1 MPSNARHKV
10 LFLSVLHILLL
21 NSTSE
26 AKVILV
32 DGVNGEDGPD
42 CIETVNSPCL
52 KLQYAV
58 RNTFRDTTIMLI
70 SRVII
75 LDTTVEFHDKHNIS
89 IQGSNYSSI
98 QCVCTSAGENTSCGL
113 SFTKSSNI
121 RLYGFEVQ
129 HCSIVFKL
137 TRNSDTLR
145 VVRVLTGLYF
155 HSCRNLYISNVLVK
169 QSNGFGLSLIN
180 NQGKIEIKKCSFSNN
195 SRIRDYGG
203 GGMLIY
209 EKNDLSNP
217 DKGTYMISHCHFCNN
232 FLSQNI
238 NISHWYHLTYGG
250 GLNVFFSGNITKN
263 VEIIH
268 CKFTNNT
275 SFGGG
280 GIAVSF
286 NGALNNRFLIH
297 GCSFDHNNGS
307 FDKRGGGGGMKITV
321 NSNDFSNTVD
331 NRINVSNCTFI
342 GNKAQFGGGVSVM
355 AGSASQERNQVNFND
370 CHWLNNTSPLSAA
383 VDISP
388 DYRSQ
393 DRHVFNTFVRFKNCH
408 IIRNILA
415 PLGKSNFQG
424 NGVFLVSKLNVSFQG
439 HLCFWNN
446 HDTALFI
453 YSSYINIYSS
463 SVIQFHNNSGSNGG
477 AIRMAGFSG
486 IHYDN
491 NVTLS
496 FVNNSASYLGG
507 AIYSTNSE
515 QHLPFSSHT
524 CLFKPKNGTTTNVSF
539 LFINNRAGTHYGLSI
554 YLTTI
559 NACRKAC
566 EPNMYDPFNG
576 FNCLGN
582 FTFKNNTHGHHITT
596 DVNKLFINY
605 TIENERFICNN
616 EKKTE
621 SCIFNVIPGFNTYL
635 ALRTSDDLDSKT
647 TNIAVFYV
655 NFLHRN
661 YDAFINTGSRVINN
675 NHVKMHGNPGN
686 NGTLVISPVGY
697 RNKVIKVN
705 FTIINC
711 PPGFVLANKSC
722 YCSSLEWNNSF
733 HYLGISGC
741 NWISG
746 LLLPGYWAGYIYNR
760 SGNASDST
768 LFTSDCPRSYC
779 DYNLEHAVFGG
790 KFLQLSSIASKIEL
804 EKRICAKNREGVLCG
819 KCINNTSVF
828 YHSNTFKCMEEKYC
842 SYGLVFYVLVDLV
855 PTAILFIVLLSLD
868 ISLTSGTAYSVIFMM
883 QQIHVSEIT
892 ARGAIVF
899 GKYHPAIEV
908 ANVIYSFLDL
918 EFLNIEQLSFCLW
931 SGAKTLDTLMMKYVT
946 VVFSMVLVFIF
957 VLLMNKCNCNCIKRF
972 CKRNRPGSHYSVAQG
987 LTAFL
992 IICYNETTRVTFS
1005 ILSRGVVYGRG
1016 SERKWGVAFLYG
1028 DSMYFQHPHLF
1039 YAIPALLFLIFIVI
1053 PPPLILILDPLLS
1066 KLESL
1071 SWFRVVRW
1079 TRFRMRFKP
1088 ILDAFQN
1095 CFKDNMQWYAAFFFL
1110 YRFMVLMM
1118 SMVSNDT
1125 VQYYYLIEGFFI
1137 LFLTIHSILR
1147 PFTLTKHN
1155 VLASV
1160 CLCNLVLINYF
1171 TLRIYSLVTTKGYD
1185 NETKTY
1191 QWIQLC
1197 LIYLPIIVGFVWITR
1212 FCLKQFSCRRNQN
1225 TSDSE
1230 WHDVEILFNRSVSD
1244 YDSFK
1249 AD

>member
-1 MPSNARHKV
+1 MSSNARHKF
-10 LFLSVLHILLL
+10 LFLFVFHVVLLL
-21 NSTSE
+21 YSTSE

-32 DGVNGEDGPD
+32 DGVNGKDGPD
-42 CIETVNSPCL
+42 CIETANSPCL
-52 KLQYAV
+52 NLMYAV
-58 RNTFRDTTIMLI
+58 RNTFRDTILMLI
-70 SRVII
+70 SPVIF
-75 LDTTVEFHDKHNIS
+75 LNTTVEFHDKHNIS
-89 IQGSNYSSI
+89 IIGGNYSSI
-98 QCVCTSAGENTSCGL
+98 QCVCIAGENSSCGL
-113 SFTKSSNI
+113 KFTKSSNI
-121 RLYGFEVQ
+121 RLYGFEIQ
-129 HCSIVFKL
+129 YCSIIFQL
-137 TRNSDTLR
+137 TRKR
-145 VVRVLTGLYF
+145 QVVWVLTGLHF
-155 HSCRNLYISNVLVK
+155 DSCRNLNISNVLVK
-169 QSNGFGLSLIN
+169 HSNGFGLSLIN
-180 NQGKIEIKKCSFSNN
+180 NQGKIEINKCSFSNN
-195 SRIRDYGG
+195 SRIRNYGG

-209 EKNDLSNP
+209 ENNNLSNQ
-217 DKGTYMISHCHFCNN
+217 DKGTYMISNCHFCNN
-232 FLSQNI
+232 FLSQNKSI
-238 NISHWYHLTYGG
+238 DNLWYHLTYGG
-250 GLNVFFSGNITKN
+250 GLNVFFSGNVTKS
-263 VEIIH
+263 VKIIH
-268 CKFTNNT
+268 SKFTNNT

-286 NGALNNRFLIH
+286 NNGASNNHFLIH

-307 FDKRGGGGGMKITV
+307 YDKKGGGGGMKIAV
-321 NSNDFSNTVD
+321 NSNSNSNNVD
-331 NRINVSNCTFI
+331 NRINITNCTFI

-355 AGSASQERNQVNFND
+355 AGSGSQERNQVNFYE
-370 CHWLNNTSPLSAA
+370 CHWLNNTSPISAA

-393 DRHVFNTFVRFKNCH
+393 DGHIFNTFVRFKNCH

-415 PLGKSNFQG
+415 PLGKPNFQG

-439 HLCFWNN
+439 HLCFQNN

-453 YSSYINIYSS
+453 YSSYININSS
-463 SVIQFHNNSGSNGG
+463 SVIQFSNNSGSNGG

-507 AIYSTNSE
+507 AIYSTNIE

-524 CLFKPKNGTTTNVSF
+524 CLFKPKNNVVTNVSF
-539 LFINNRAGTHYGLSI
+539 LFINNRAGTHHGLSI

-566 EPNMYDPFNG
+566 SEAYIHDPFNDSYC
-576 FNCLGN
+576 FGN
-582 FTFKNNTHGHHITT
+582 FTFKNNTLGEHVTT
-596 DVNKLFINY
+596 DVDRLFINY
-605 TIENERFICNN
+605 TIKNEQFIC
-616 EKKTE
+616 EKEIEPE
-621 SCIFNVIPGFNTYL
+621 SCTFNVIPGFSTYI
-635 ALRTSDDLDSKT
+635 ALRTNDDFDMKT
-647 TNIAVFYV
+647 TDIAVFYV

-661 YDAFINTGSRVINN
+661 FDAYIDTGSRVMNN
-675 NHVKMHGNPGN
+675 NHVKIHGNPGD
-686 NGTLVISPVGY
+686 NGTLVLSPVGY

-705 FTIINC
+705 FTLIDC
-711 PPGFVLANKSC
+711 PPGYVLINESC
-722 YCSSLEWNNSF
+722 FCSSLQNDSF

-741 NWISG
+741 NLVSG
-746 LLLPGYWAGYIYNR
+746 LLLPGYWAGYIYDGN
-760 SGNASDST
+760 GNASDST

-779 DYNLEHAVFGG
+779 DYNSEYAVFGG
-790 KFLQLSSIASKIEL
+790 RFLQLSSTASKVEL
-804 EKRICAKNREGVLCG
+804 KKQICAKNREGILCG
-819 KCINNTSVF
+819 NCTINTSVF
-828 YHSNTFKCMEEKYC
+828 YHSNNFKCMEEKYC
-842 SYGLVFYVLVDLV
+842 SFGLVFYVLVDLV
-855 PTAILFIVLLSLD
+855 PTAILFSVLLSLD
-868 ISLTSGTAYSVIFMM
+868 ISLTSGAAYSVIFMM

-931 SGAKTLDTLMMKYVT
+931 SGAKTLDTLMIKYVT

-957 VLLMNKCNCNCIKRF
+957 VLSMKKCNCVCIKRF

-992 IICYNETTRVTFS
+992 IICYNETTRVTFN
-1005 ILSRGVVYGRG
+1005 ILSRGVAYSKG
-1016 SERKWGVAFLYG
+1016 SKNKRAVAFLYG
-1028 DSMYFQHPHLF
+1028 ESMYFHYPHLF

-1053 PPPLILILDPLLS
+1053 PPPLILIFDPLLS

-1071 SWFRVVRW
+1071 SWFRMVRW

-1095 CFKDNMQWYAAFFFL
+1095 CFKDNMQWYAGFFFL
-1110 YRFMVLMM
+1110 YRFMVLMI

-1125 VQYYYLIEGFFI
+1125 VQYYYIIEGLFI
-1137 LFLTIHSILR
+1137 LFLTIHSILQ
-1147 PFTLTKHN
+1147 PFASTKHN

-1160 CLCNLVLINYF
+1160 CFCNLVLINYF
-1171 TLRIYSLVTTKGYD
+1171 TLRIYSLVTTKGYVT
-1185 NETKTY
+1185 ETKAY
-1191 QWIQLC
+1191 QWIQLW

-1225 TSDSE
+1225 TSDRE
-1230 WHDVEILFNRSVSD
+1230 WDDVEILFDRSISD
-1244 YDSFK
+1244 YNSFK